1 MQHSPAGLRYKRKK
15 QVYETLFSEVIE
27 DKLSHEGGYV
37 FDPDDLGGETN
48 WGISKRQYP
57 DLDIKSL
64 TREDAIDIYY
74 KDYWL
79 KGKCR
84 ELPNAISPLY
94 FDMCVN
100 FGRSGATKVLQEACN
115 SQERWKT
122 EKKLEVDGR
131 IGPKTIQ
138 AAQGVSKDR
147 VKAYRLLRFA
157 KIVAK
162 RPKQEKYWYGWYKR
176 SIDG

>member
-27 DKLSHEGGYV
+27 DTLSHEGGYV

-79 KGKCR
+79 KGK
-84 ELPNAISPLY
+84 
-94 FDMCVN
+94 
-100 FGRSGATKVLQEACN
+100 
-115 SQERWKT
+115 
-122 EKKLEVDGR
+122 VD
-131 IGPKTIQ
+131 
-138 AAQGVSKDR
+138 
-147 VKAYRLLRFA
+147 
-157 KIVAK
+157 
-162 RPKQEKYWYGWYKR
+162 
-176 SIDG
+176 